1 MQKARDQACPCGHGP
16 FTACKHAASGTISLP
31 SSGCFSPFPH
41 GTSSLSVTRE
51 SLAFGHG
58 RPGFPR
64 GSSCPVV
71 LGWSIQEVSVS
82 FAYRTITFYG
92 RPSQA
97 VLLERRLVT
106 SRELRKALRRTPTTP
121 ATQRLRAITY
131 GRFRLIPF
139 RSPLLWESLLL
150 SLPRGTEMFQ
160 FPPFASSAYVF
171 SGRYYGI

>member
-41 GTSSLSVTRE
+41 GTCSLSVTRE
-51 SLAFGHG
+51 CLAFGHG

-64 GSSCPVV
+64 DSSCPVV
-71 LGWSIQEVSVS
+71 LGNSIQEASVP
-82 FAYRTITFYG
+82 FAYGTITLCG
-92 RPSQA
+92 RSFQT
-97 VLLERRLVT
+97 VLLGRRLVT
-106 SRELRKALRRTPTTP
+106 SRGGRSPLQRSPSTP

-131 GRFRLIPF
+131 GRFRLVPF

-160 FPPFASSAYVF
+160 FPRFASPAYVF